1 MNETY
6 ELFPTPVALYEYDG
20 SIDDELNYLKSI
32 AYLVRQSNNHQSPS
46 IRLRSGDDFLL
57 KRKEMKNITKFVN
70 KSLKDYATNILGID
84 ESLQVTQ
91 SWANKSKRGNGQGK
105 HNHPNSLISGVFY
118 FQTNESAHI
127 EFMKSATE
135 QLIMYPTR
143 INSMNA
149 TGYSLNTKSKQCI
162 LFPSSL
168 NHAVAVNN
176 SDEEHISLSFNTFYL
191 GDFGSKENLT
201 HLNVKE
207 LTKENKRNEPK

>member
-32 AYLVRQSNNHQSPS
+32 AYLVRQS
-46 IRLRSGDDFLL
+46 RLRSGDSFLL
-57 KRKEMKNITKFVN
+57 KTKEMKNITKFVN
-70 KSLKDYATNILGID
+70 KSLKDYTTNILGID
-84 ESLQVTQ
+84 ESLKITQ
-91 SWANKSKRGNGQGK
+91 SWANKNKKGDSQGK
-105 HNHPNSLISGVFY
+105 HLHPNSLVSGIFY
-118 FQTNESAHI
+118 FQTNESAYI
-127 EFMKSATE
+127 EFMKSTQE
-135 QLIMYPTR
+135 QLTIYPTR

-149 TGYSLNTKSKQCI
+149 SSYSLNTKSKQCI

-168 NHAVAVNN
+168 SHAVHVNK

-191 GDFGSKENLT
+191 DDFGSKEDLT

-207 LTKENKRNEPK
+207 LTKENKKNESK